1 MARSRSPRGGG
12 GDGGGGKQGKDK
24 GKGKGKGVDLAM
36 LDGYDSDMA
45 AIFGDRRIYV
55 QTPTGNTIT
64 MDVVATETID
74 NVKARLRHQ
83 LGIDVNV
90 MHLMTEA
97 AGGTISDHEIP
108 NNSTLYLVKTSFP
121 ISVKP
126 KRGQIIKLDVE
137 ATDTIDNLKERIQ
150 EATVREGDDLGIPPE
165 VQRLIFDGT
174 QLEDDR
180 TLSSYKIQKDSRIRC
195 MWDDVDLQNALETI
209 DGGN

>member
-36 LDGYDSDMA
+36 LDGYDSGMA

-108 NNSTLYLVKTSFP
+108 NNSTLYLVKTSFR

-150 EATVREGDDLGIPPE
+150 EATVREGDDFGILPE

-195 MWDDVDLQNALETI
+195 MWDDVDLQNALDTI